1 MALTTPFLFF
11 RPENPI
17 ERALVYPVIGT
28 FVGAWIGAI
37 PIALDWDRPWQ
48 SYPLTVAFASIL
60 GFIVGGFASWTHS
73 VGEDL
78 YEEVSAEGNA
88 KENEK
93 MGKKKKN
100 KKKKSIAA

>member
-1 MALTTPFLFF
+1 MASSSSFLL

-73 VGEDL
+73 IVEDM
-78 YEEVSAEGNA
+78 YEEVNAGGNL

-93 MGKKKKN
+93 TGKKKN
-100 KKKKSIAA
+100 KKKSIAA

>member
-1 MALTTPFLFF
+1 M
-11 RPENPI
+11 
-17 ERALVYPVIGT
+17 
-28 FVGAWIGAI
+28 
-37 PIALDWDRPWQ
+37 
-48 SYPLTVAFASIL
+48 
-60 GFIVGGFASWTHS
+60 
-73 VGEDL
+73 

>member
-1 MALTTPFLFF
+1 M
-11 RPENPI
+11 
-17 ERALVYPVIGT
+17 
-28 FVGAWIGAI
+28 
-37 PIALDWDRPWQ
+37 
-48 SYPLTVAFASIL
+48 AFASIL

-100 KKKKSIAA
+100 KKKSIAA